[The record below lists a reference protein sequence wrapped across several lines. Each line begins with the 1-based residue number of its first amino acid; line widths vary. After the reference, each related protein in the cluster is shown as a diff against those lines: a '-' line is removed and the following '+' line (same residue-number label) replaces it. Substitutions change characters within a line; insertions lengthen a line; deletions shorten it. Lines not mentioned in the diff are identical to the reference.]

1 MKKVELVHLPYYI
14 FRATV
19 SQGDAEHEITACV
32 DGIACGFSFF
42 NSNGVAFRDEASGEV
57 FDFRISAEEA
67 ERACRDGLRW
77 HLVRQGLRLKVKP
90 SVKAIHSVEG
100 IYYPY
105 WIAYFRRRGS
115 YEFRAADA
123 VTGEIQGV
131 RMRNAFLTA
140 FSQGEVSSSD

>member
-19 SQGDAEHEITACV
+19 SQGGDEHEIMVCV

-42 NSNGVAFRDEASGEV
+42 NGNGVAFHDEASGEV
-57 FDFRISAEEA
+57 FDFRVSAKEA
-67 ERACRDGLRW
+67 ERACRDSLRW
-77 HLVRQGLRLKVKP
+77 HLVRQALRLKVKP
-90 SVKAIHSVEG
+90 SVKAIHSVEEL
-100 IYYPY
+100 YYPY
-105 WIAYFRRRGS
+105 WVAYFRRRDR

-140 FSQGEVSSSD
+140 FSQGEVTPSD